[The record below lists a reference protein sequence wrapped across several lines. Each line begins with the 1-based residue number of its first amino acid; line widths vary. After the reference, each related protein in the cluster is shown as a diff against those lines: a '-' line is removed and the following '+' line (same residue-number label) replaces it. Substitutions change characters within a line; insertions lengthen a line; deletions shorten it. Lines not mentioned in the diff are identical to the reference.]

1 MSRCFVIRRS
11 SKTANHPYSTRSSQ
25 RRQMEQIQE
34 QLAEMRAQLREQI
47 NAQMA
52 QFMEALV
59 NVTKGQD
66 DLRVLVENSR
76 RVENGGH
83 SRLFADASGRID
95 APHDPNEFDRLGGQ
109 YNPVNQNHGFAP
121 PSRLLGRRENQN
133 RDNLDFNVENF
144 EQVSTHSADGAHE
157 EVERD
162 RLIEE

>member
-1 MSRCFVIRRS
+1 MFHSFVTRRS
-11 SKTANHPYSTRSSQ
+11 SKTANHPYPTRSNQ

-34 QLAEMRAQLREQI
+34 QMAEMRVQLTEQI

-83 SRLFADASGRID
+83 SRLFDDVSGRID
-95 APHDPNEFDRLGGQ
+95 DHHDPNEFDRLGGQ
-109 YNPVNQNHGFAP
+109 YNPFNQNHGFPP
-121 PSRLLGRRENQN
+121 PSRLLGRR
-133 RDNLDFNVENF
+133 DN
-144 EQVSTHSADGAHE
+144 
-157 EVERD
+157 
-162 RLIEE
+162 